1 MNCISSKM
9 QPLLFLCKSLNPMT
23 CYFIKGLLGT
33 AVIVT
38 FMCGFYTVPGVE
50 HKGSCRRF

>member
-9 QPLLFLCKSLNPMT
+9 QPLSFLCKNWNPMT
-23 CYFIKGLLGT
+23 CYFIKGLLGG

-38 FMCGFYTVPGVE
+38 FLYGFYSVPDVE
-50 HKGSCRRF
+50 HKGSCRRL